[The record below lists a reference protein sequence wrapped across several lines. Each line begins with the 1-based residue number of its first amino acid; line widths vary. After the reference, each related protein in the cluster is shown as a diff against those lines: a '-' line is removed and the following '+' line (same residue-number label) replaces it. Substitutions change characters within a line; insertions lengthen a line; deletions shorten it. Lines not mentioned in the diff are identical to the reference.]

1 MRQRTIPGHSQYFVQ
16 QQKAIKIL
24 FLASPVHVC
33 QGSLYLCKSYS
44 SELSH
49 PLTCIA
55 LSFADF
61 CPQNICENIFPHIVF
76 QTLPPASCR
85 YSSWILF
92 IFKKCDGAFK
102 MDTAFFMPSSEM
114 HFEAFI
120 TVFKR
125 KTHSQ
130 RQHNKTL
137 VLLEL
142 GGGAL
147 GRGGQLVIYDS
158 SRIAWKRSASA
169 PLPPHP
175 QTPHRSVLGWW

>member
-16 QQKAIKIL
+16 HQKAIKIL

-120 TVFKR
+120 TVLKERPTPKGNIIKR
-125 KTHSQ
+125 WCCWSWGVGHWEEEGS
-130 RQHNKTL
+130 
-137 VLLEL
+137 
-142 GGGAL
+142 
-147 GRGGQLVIYDS
+147 
-158 SRIAWKRSASA
+158 W
-169 PLPPHP
+169 
-175 QTPHRSVLGWW
+175 